1 MKWGIKAMQSKTSW
15 FNNQILLQGFRV
27 AGWIGIIYTVALFFV
42 LPINFIM
49 LVTSEFPNE
58 FYFEN
63 HSFYHYM
70 EFPGALTIVAP
81 VLVAIFILRYLQVKS
96 SSDLYHSLPI
106 KRQTLY
112 VNFMTVG
119 ILLVSLPVI
128 INGVIVAILYPLM
141 DLQLLFD
148 FESIFAWVGI
158 TVLLNLFIY
167 FSTIFIG
174 MLTGNSMVQGV
185 LSYIFLLFLIAVIV
199 LVSMNLDLLLYG
211 YKADYVM
218 NHELE
223 RYSPLTRIF
232 FLANMPFTAIEAV
245 LYGGMTIGLS
255 VISLFI
261 YKSRKLE
268 VVSNPIA
275 FQFLKPIFKYGVTF
289 FSMILGGFY
298 FTVAD
303 GSLGWSIFGYIVGSV
318 IGYVIAEMV
327 LQKTWRI
334 LGNISV
340 KGMIVYAVIATS
352 LFVVIKT
359 DVIGFEKRIPNVSE
373 IERVYFS
380 DTDQFY
386 YYSEEG
392 PTQYFYDEKNI
403 NNIIKLHERLLQD
416 KSNHRLNK
424 WGNSAFFA
432 YELKNGQKVIREYP
446 IPLTEE
452 YEAYLKPIYESDEYK
467 NVFYRTMQLEGS
479 DVEKI
484 TFAKRGPGE
493 KSVTI
498 TDASEIEELLS
509 LVKQDIK
516 NESYEEIK
524 YGLGHVSEMMVKLK
538 KKETNGEYEEQ
549 YETYHSIRASYSTL
563 LSWLKEN
570 GKYEDAILTGDEI
583 EYLLVTKSKLFDR
596 DQWHTLSQEEIEERI
611 TKDPDTKKITDA
623 DKIKLS
629 LGYLN
634 DGDFYG
640 NNGENYV
647 ALVKY
652 KKGEISEVKGLKPQF
667 YDTLFKD

>member
-15 FNNQILLQGFRV
+15 FNKQILLQGFRV

-42 LPINFIM
+42 LPINLIM
-49 LVTSEFPNE
+49 ISTSEVKNE
-58 FYFEN
+58 FYIEN
-63 HSFYHYM
+63 YSFYQYT
-70 EFPGALTIVAP
+70 ELPAALTIIIP

-106 KRQTLY
+106 KRKALY
-112 VNFMTVG
+112 INIMTVG
-119 ILLVSLPVI
+119 ILLVSLPLI
-128 INGVIVAILYPLM
+128 INGVIIAILYPIL

-148 FESIFAWVGI
+148 LQSVFVWVGI
-158 TVLLNLFIY
+158 MILMNLFIY
-167 FSTIFIG
+167 CSTIFIG

-185 LSYIFLLFLIAVIV
+185 LSYIFLLFLIGVTV

-218 NHELE
+218 NNQLE
-223 RYSPLTRIF
+223 RLSPLSRVF
-232 FLANMPFTAIEAV
+232 FLYQYPIKVGEVSIYTV
-245 LYGGMTIGLS
+245 MTIALA

-261 YKSRKLE
+261 YKARKLE

-289 FSMILGGFY
+289 FSMLLGGFY
-298 FTVAD
+298 FTVMD
-303 GSLGWSIFGYIVGSV
+303 GSIGWSVFGYIIGSV
-318 IGYVIAEMV
+318 IGYVVSEMV

-334 LGNISV
+334 LGNIRI
-340 KGMIVYAVIATS
+340 KGMIIYAIFAVG
-352 LFVVIKT
+352 LFVFVNT
-359 DVIGFEKRIPNVSE
+359 DVVGFEKRIPDTSE
-373 IERVYFS
+373 IERVFYS

-392 PTQYFYDEKNI
+392 HTEYFYDDKNI
-403 NNIIKLHERLLQD
+403 DNIKKLHERLLQD
-416 KSNHRLNK
+416 EHKQSKNK
-424 WGNSAFFA
+424 WFSSAFFA

-452 YEAYLKPIYESDEYK
+452 YEAYLEPIYESDEYK
-467 NVFYRTMQLEGS
+467 NVLYRTMQLEVT

-524 YGLGHVSEMMVKLK
+524 YGIGHVSEMMVKLK
-538 KKETNGEYEEQ
+538 KKEINGEYEEQ

-583 EYLLVTKSKLFDR
+583 EYLLVTKSNLLEEEE
-596 DQWHTLSQEEIEERI
+596 WHTLSQEEMEERI
-611 TKDPDTKKITDA
+611 TKDPGTKKITNS

-652 KKGEISEVKGLKPQF
+652 KKGEISEIKGLKPKF
-667 YDTLFKD
+667 YDTLFED